1 MNEDKWEQIE
11 EEADARRERLDAAR
25 EISSFMDSEE
35 GEKYLNDVGQ
45 AYAVVWAHLSKVDV
59 TVHVQQRKGYGDKK
73 LDYIS
78 WASCWGFLMEF
89 YPDFRREFGPN
100 EVHPDGS
107 VFVHCT
113 LWIRTNSMVLSQ
125 SERLPVT
132 DNSNN
137 AVVNPDCD
145 LINTAQQRCFVKCAA
160 LFGLGHRLYLGKEV
174 RDRLD
179 KAEGKEVPQQPEPKA
194 APKPEKPKAVP
205 PKAQPKPKPAP
216 TPEAVS
222 EPELDGHPV
231 APALTDED
239 KTNMV
244 ASLINMARAT
254 CQTPA
259 SLIDFWNT
267 NKGDINLLDQKS
279 PEFKQ
284 LVEGFT
290 KLKEVLAI
298 AKPQKNDFDEGVDNA
313 K

>member
-1 MNEDKWEQIE
+1 MNEEQWEEIE
-11 EEADARRERLDAAR
+11 DAAQER
-25 EISSFMDSEE
+25 QDRRDSAAEITSFMTSEE
-35 GEKYLNDVGQ
+35 GQKYLLDVGQ
-45 AYAVVWAHLSKVDV
+45 AYAAVWQHLSRVDV
-59 TVHVQQRKGYGDKK
+59 SEHVQQRKGYGSKM

-107 VFVHCT
+107 VSVHCT
-113 LWIRTNSMVLSQ
+113 LWIRTNNMVLSQ

-132 DNSNN
+132 DNSHN
-137 AVVNPDCD
+137 AVMTPDCD

-160 LFGLGHRLYLGKEV
+160 LFGLGHSLYLGDTV
-174 RDRLD
+174 NQRLA
-179 KAEGKEVPQQPEPKA
+179 KAAGKEVPQQAEPKA

-205 PKAQPKPKPAP
+205 PKAQPKPEPAP
-216 TPEAVS
+216 T
-222 EPELDGHPV
+222 
-231 APALTDED
+231 LTDED

-279 PEFKQ
+279 PEFKH

-290 KLKEVLAI
+290 KLKEDLAI

-313 K
+313 

>member
-25 EISSFMDSEE
+25 EISGFMDSAE

-45 AYAVVWAHLSKVDV
+45 AYAAVWAHLSKVDV
-59 TVHVQQRKGYGDKK
+59 TLHVQQRKGYGGKM

-107 VFVHCT
+107 VSVHCT

-205 PKAQPKPKPAP
+205 PKAQPKPEPAP
-216 TPEAVS
+216 T
-222 EPELDGHPV
+222 
-231 APALTDED
+231 LTDED

-279 PEFKQ
+279 PEFKH

-290 KLKEVLAI
+290 KLKEDLAI

>member
-1 MNEDKWEQIE
+1 MNEDEWEQIE
-11 EEADARRERLDAAR
+11 EEADARRERLDAAS
-25 EISSFMDSEE
+25 EISGFMDSAEVE
-35 GEKYLNDVGQ
+35 RYLNDVGQ

-59 TVHVQQRKGYGDKK
+59 TMHVRQRKGFGGKM

-107 VFVHCT
+107 VSVHCT

-132 DNSNN
+132 DHSND

-145 LINTAQQRCFVKCAA
+145 TLNTAQQRCFVKCAA
-160 LFGLGHRLYLGKEV
+160 LFGLGHRLYLGQEV

-179 KAEGKEVPQQPEPKA
+179 KAEGKEVPKQPEPKA

-205 PKAQPKPKPAP
+205 PKAQPKPEPAP
-216 TPEAVS
+216 T
-222 EPELDGHPV
+222 
-231 APALTDED
+231 LTDED

-244 ASLINMARAT
+244 TSLINMAAAT
-254 CQTPA
+254 CTTPA
-259 SLIDFWNT
+259 SLKEFWTT
-267 NKGDINLLDQKS
+267 NKGDINLLDQNS
-279 PEFKQ
+279 PEFKS

-290 KLKEVLAI
+290 KLKEDLAI

-313 K
+313 